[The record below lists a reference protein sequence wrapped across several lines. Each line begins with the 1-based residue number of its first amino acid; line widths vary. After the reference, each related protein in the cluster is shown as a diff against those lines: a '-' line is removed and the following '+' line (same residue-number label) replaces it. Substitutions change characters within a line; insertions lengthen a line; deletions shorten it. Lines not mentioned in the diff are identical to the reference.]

1 MGVKSYEC
9 EGQMNIFDFIKPEC
23 SFSGHTC
30 NKQELWKVADTLDEL
45 QCPHVCCRFCNTKNC
60 GARCNGS
67 EEPKPFMNEPEDP
80 KEITD
85 DYIRENPTCF
95 YVFGHYLD
103 RAAGWHKMPE
113 ELPAF
118 DSWRLIDVVLFG
130 KKTGTAWMEHE
141 KWEAQYWAF
150 RSIDDRRNAET
161 TEVLAWKLSELENT
175 QDLEN
180 VTLEEL
186 NKKITEKIG
195 IKFEENPK
203 YPGEYVAKIK
213 GGYTLEFSFSTYM
226 TEDGGDGKKTIL
238 LGWSNKKG
246 EGGGSPGDSIEE
258 AVDYFKKALRRIEE
272 DKQKKSKMHGSEVEH
287 E

>member
-1 MGVKSYEC
+1 MASSRKDILKNYEC
-9 EGQMNIFDFIKPEC
+9 EGQITIFDWLKEKDKIC
-23 SFSGHTC
+23 DFSGHSC
-30 NKQELWKVADTLDEL
+30 NKTELWKIANTLDEL
-45 QCPHVCCRFCNTKNC
+45 QCPHVCCRKCNTQLC

-67 EEPKPFMNEPEDP
+67 EEPKPSE
-80 KEITD
+80 D

-161 TEVLAWKLSELENT
+161 TEVLAWKLSKLENT

-203 YPGEYVAKIK
+203 YPGEYIAKIK

-272 DKQKKSKMHGSEVEH
+272 DKHKKRAKRTEE
-287 E
+287 

>member
-1 MGVKSYEC
+1 MDGQITIFEWLKEKNKIC
-9 EGQMNIFDFIKPEC
+9 E
-23 SFSGHTC
+23 FSGHSC
-30 NKQELWKVADTLDEL
+30 NKTELWKIADSLDEL
-45 QCPHVCCRFCNTKNC
+45 QCPHVCCRKCNTQLC

-67 EEPKPFMNEPEDP
+67 EEPKPSE
-80 KEITD
+80 D

-118 DSWRLIDVVLFG
+118 DNWRLVDVVLFG

-195 IKFEENPK
+195 IKFEENSK

-226 TEDGGDGKKTIL
+226 TEDGGDGKKVIL

-272 DKQKKSKMHGSEVEH
+272 DKHKKRAKRTEERK
-287 E
+287 